1 MMLDYSRVKIYLL
14 HGKLNTAVDVRD
26 VQRSDLAA
34 LRELVPVLLGDGP
47 DVALPVLLPHLQLLR
62 QQLQPAPGTTHVKNS
77 LGALLPTRK
86 YLSTA

>member
-1 MMLDYSRVKIYLL
+1 MLIYSRVKIYLL
-14 HGKLNTAVDVRD
+14 HGKLNTAVDVRG

-77 LGALLPTRK
+77 LGALLP
-86 YLSTA
+86 SS

>member
-1 MMLDYSRVKIYLL
+1 MMLDYSRVKIYFL
-14 HGKLNTAVDVRD
+14 HGKLDTAVDVRD

-77 LGALLPTRK
+77 LGALLPRRK